1 MDDKAQ
7 RKRHQKVVAMGVRG
21 QFVFKMH
28 RMVLGGNH
36 RYASLIVA
44 LLLDVIKLLIN
55 VQEYTVVDHSLTKP

>member
-28 RMVLGGNH
+28 RTVLGGNH

-55 VQEYTVVDHSLTKP
+55 VQE